1 MLTFGSQFIMG
12 GQGMPRRYFNY
23 LDQFQPIHAF
33 STYVSWV
40 LGAGLFLTA
49 IYLLASLKAGALAPD
64 NPWGGTTLE
73 WQSSSPPVEHN
84 FEEQPVLEHEP
95 YDYRHRTVTHV

>member
-1 MLTFGSQFIMG
+1 MG

-33 STYVSWV
+33 STYGSWV
-40 LGAGLFLTA
+40 LGAGLFMTA
-49 IYLLASLKAGALAPD
+49 IYLLASLKTGPLAPD
-64 NPWGGTTLE
+64 NPWGGTTME
-73 WQSSSPPVEHN
+73 WESSSPPVVHN
-84 FEEQPVLEHEP
+84 FEEQPVFEHEP